1 MLDLIGS
8 ALDERQLPFQR
19 IDGQLS
25 LPKRKEALEKFGNDP
40 RCNIMLASIGAAG
53 EGYTSPPPDYVPN
66 GGLPLIVTVVLTSL
80 LQLRFILWSLIGTL
94 WPNLKLLT
102 VYIVSVRHTMW
113 RLLGILLMSQLKR
126 YVLPHGLFRN
136 C

>member
-8 ALDERQLPFQR
+8 ALDERQLLFQR

-53 EGYTSPPPDYVPN
+53 EGYTSPPPP
-66 GGLPLIVTVVLTSL
+66 IVFLTEA
-80 LQLRFILWSLIGTL
+80 LR
-94 WPNLKLLT
+94 
-102 VYIVSVRHTMW
+102 
-113 RLLGILLMSQLKR
+113 
-126 YVLPHGLFRN
+126 
-136 C
+136 